1 MNTKTET
8 SDLKWTI
15 FSTAKP
21 EVRNPSFRRVIC
33 ITNTDCVAA
42 RGFLLASSCSF
53 VTLDIKEFLIRLL
66 TDRIRADWSDRGI
79 QSELEADA
87 LICSVN
93 LEVEVT
99 GCAFFFCCDSAARKK
114 KKRTDS

>member
-1 MNTKTET
+1 M
-8 SDLKWTI
+8 
-15 FSTAKP
+15 
-21 EVRNPSFRRVIC
+21 
-33 ITNTDCVAA
+33 
-42 RGFLLASSCSF
+42 LASSCSF

-79 QSELEADA
+79 QSEWEADA

-99 GCAFFFCCDSAARKK
+99 GCALFFFFFATVQPEKK
-114 KKRTDS
+114 ADIFIK